1 MFTKN
6 IKLKSGLK
14 SQSFIYKEFI
24 VINTKI
30 PNEKKNMREE
40 KYQILEKED
49 RNWIFNLRKNIKL
62 ITLE

>member
-49 RNWIFNLRKNIKL
+49 RN
-62 ITLE
+62 